1 MQVFHC
7 RHHFAPRSLH
17 LLPNNSTCPY
27 HAQRGQSSH
36 VDEPRLLSLTPYK
49 GVQGV
54 EKKTRLYS
62 RICLLWDHL
71 AGLPTR
77 SKAKAR

>member
-7 RHHFAPRSLH
+7 RHHFAPRSLN
-17 LLPNNSTCPY
+17 LLSNNSTRPC

-36 VDEPRLLSLTPYK
+36 MEEPRLQSLTPYT
-49 GVQGV
+49 GVQGA
-54 EKKTRLYS
+54 EKKKMYS
-62 RICLLWDHL
+62 HVCLLWDHL

-77 SKAKAR
+77 SKVKAR